1 MGDADKSPG
10 HRDLGFESMQCPF
23 NQKDRSS
30 VIVRDFEVLPVGLVG
45 PSFPECLQGCFLRS
59 ENSREAPVGI
69 CLPSAV
75 LPLAGS
81 EHALNPRRAAGI
93 NLCLPFVDIDNIK
106 ANTSNHLVARM
117 KPSLAVHGSAN

>member
-1 MGDADKSPG
+1 MGDADECPG
-10 HRDLGFESMQCPF
+10 HRGLGCESMQYPF
-23 NQKDRSS
+23 KQEDRSS

-45 PSFPECLQGCFLRS
+45 PSFSECLQGCFLRS

-81 EHALNPRRAAGI
+81 EHTLNPRRAAGI
-93 NLCLPFVDIDNIK
+93 NLRLPFIDIDNIE
-106 ANTSNHLVARM
+106 ANASDH
-117 KPSLAVHGSAN
+117 